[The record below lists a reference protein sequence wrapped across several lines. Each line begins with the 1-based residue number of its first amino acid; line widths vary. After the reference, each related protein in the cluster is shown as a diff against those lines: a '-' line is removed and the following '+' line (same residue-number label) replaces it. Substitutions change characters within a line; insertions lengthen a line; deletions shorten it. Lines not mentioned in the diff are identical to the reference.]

1 VNEFTERSLSV
12 WKATTTMPT
21 YPPLTDDVRC
31 DVCVIGAGIAGI
43 TTAYLLARE
52 GRRVVVLDKAGL
64 AGGETAQTTAH
75 LSSVLDDGFVEV
87 ERAHGVDGARL
98 ARESHQAAIE
108 RIARIV
114 NEEGIECA
122 LERVDGF
129 LFLAPGDDSSTLEEE
144 RDAAVRAGFE
154 GVELLARAPEAPF
167 DTGPC
172 LRFPG
177 LAQFHPLRYIAG
189 LARCIERDGGR
200 IHGGTFVEEVTGGE
214 PGTVRTAT
222 GTTVRA
228 SHLVVATNSPF
239 NDRVAIHTKQA
250 PYRTFVVG
258 LRIPPGSVNPSLLW
272 DTAEFYHYV
281 RILRDVA
288 GDGTHDLLIVGGE
301 DHKTGQADDARERFA
316 RLEEWTRAR
325 YPMAGETLYR
335 WSGQVFEP
343 ADYNAFIGRNPL
355 DAENVYVATG
365 DSGQGMTHGTIAG
378 ILISDLIA
386 GRENPWVGVY
396 DPARIR
402 ISGGPVREFIEENLN
417 VARQYAD
424 WLRPEADFDAA
435 RLPAGSGAV
444 VQRGLA
450 KVAVYRDEDGVLHEC
465 SAVCTHLGCVV
476 RWNSHERSWDC
487 PCHGSRFGP
496 TGDVLTGP
504 APRPLPPVDGSGS

>member
-1 VNEFTERSLSV
+1 VSEFTERSLSV
-12 WKATTTMPT
+12 WKATAPMPKH
-21 YPPLTDDVRC
+21 PPLTGDAAC
-31 DVCVIGAGIAGI
+31 DVCVVGAGIAGI

-52 GRRVVVLDKAGL
+52 GRNVVVLDKAGL

-87 ERAHGVDGARL
+87 ERAHGADGARL

-114 NEEGIECA
+114 EEEGIDCA
-122 LERVDGF
+122 FERLDGY
-129 LFLAPGDDSSTLEEE
+129 LFLAEGDDESTLHEE
-144 RDAAVRAGFE
+144 RDAAHRAGFA
-154 GVELLARAPEAPF
+154 GVDLLPRAPDAPF

-177 LAQFHPLRYIAG
+177 LAQFHPLHYIAG

-214 PGTVRTAT
+214 PGTVRTST
-222 GTTVRA
+222 GATVRA

-258 LRIPPGSVNPSLLW
+258 LRVPAGTVPAALLW

-281 RILRDVA
+281 RIVRDVG
-288 GDGTHDLLIVGGE
+288 GDGSHDVLIVGGE

-316 RLEEWTRAR
+316 RLEEWTRSR

-355 DAENVYVATG
+355 DAANVYVATG

-386 GRENPWVGVY
+386 GRENPWADLY
-396 DPARIR
+396 DPSRIR
-402 ISGGPVREFIEENLN
+402 ISGGPVREFVEENLN

-424 WLRPEADFDAA
+424 WLRPEADFD
-435 RLPAGSGAV
+435 PAGLEPCSGVV
-444 VQRGLA
+444 VQRGIS
-450 KVAVYRDEDGVLHEC
+450 KVAVYRDEQGGLHER

-476 RWNSHERSWDC
+476 RWNSHEQSWDC

-496 TGDVLTGP
+496 TGEVLTGP
-504 APRPLPPVDGSGS
+504 APRPLPPVDGEAT